1 MAAVA
6 AAGVDSAEGGLLPED
21 KLARVAAWQASAA
34 GCRCWAT
41 GVNDAPVLARADVS
55 VAMGGGADVA
65 RMSGD
70 MVLVNDQL
78 QRLDDA
84 VLLARR
90 TLSVIRQNLWWAAL

>member
-1 MAAVA
+1 M
-6 AAGVDSAEGGLLPED
+6 
-21 KLARVAAWQASAA
+21 
-34 GCRCWAT
+34 
-41 GVNDAPVLARADVS
+41 
-55 VAMGGGADVA
+55 A

-90 TLSVIRQNLWWAAL
+90 TLSVIRQNLWWAAGYNLVALPLAISGHLTPGWPAWAWRAALCWWSAMRCGWCGAAEPVARAPVHRIT